1 MKYRLIVVANFG
13 LIIGIIMGLYFSK
26 SIILFLSIFV
36 ISLLLLLKNNSLLS
50 IIFKW
55 KRENKSLSS
64 MFLKCEKDNKS
75 LSSILFKWKRE
86 NKTILSEV
94 FKFSYSSLRY
104 LKKYLSKTVLITF
117 IFFLIIGYLL
127 LNLKL
132 EKFQKFLYE
141 VNSLES
147 IKVYGIIAS
156 DKEEKEYSNMYK
168 LKILNINNKRYYN
181 TYCYIK
187 FNKKDKVE
195 IKYGD
200 LIYFKG
206 EFEEAQDST
215 NYKGFSYKEY
225 LKTINIYGTF
235 KVSKNKVKVLGENAL
250 SSINM
255 LSNKVKNSFEIQLDK
270 LYGDDN
276 EEKALLKGI
285 LIGEVEE
292 ITEEQTENFKATS
305 LSHILA
311 VSGMHIS
318 YIIICSMFILRLLG
332 FSKKSVH
339 ILTICIIIFFM
350 FLTNFAPSVVR
361 ASIMGIIFL
370 ISFLVKRKS
379 DFWVNISIAS
389 LITLIYNPYILLSL
403 SYQLSYLGTIGIVLG
418 MKVVGE
424 YKRRKE
430 EKQNSKCLND
440 KTYVEMNDLEIEKKI
455 NINDSKVKFKKV
467 ETDNKRKQFIL
478 EKFNTIKQFFIDAI
492 LVCIS
497 AQLFVFPIIL
507 LNFNNFSIYFL
518 ISNILVAPIIGVIV
532 ILGFIIIFISYIFPP
547 LAIFLNYIEN
557 FLLEFI
563 NIMTNYISKLPNA
576 NLYLKTPYVLSIL
589 LYFVFVLIFIGM
601 YIAREDVIKRK
612 VKQYYKQILKI
623 FKIILVCYI
632 IIVISIDIGIYNF
645 NTKVYFV
652 DVGQGDCSLIIT
664 EKNKKIL
671 IDGGGSESYDVGE
684 NTTLP
689 YLLDRRISKLD
700 YIIISHFDSDHVQG
714 LFAVLEN
721 IKVVNVI
728 LSKQYEMT
736 ENYEKFLSIVKEKKI
751 NLILAKKGDV
761 IKIDKHSYIE
771 VLFPLE
777 NVKEYISQNAIN
789 NNSLVFKYKDR
800 NISILYTGDIEK
812 IAEEKLL
819 SLYRETNKLEAD
831 ILKVAHHGSKTS
843 TIESFL
849 ELVNPKI
856 AVISVGKNN
865 TFGHPSEEVLA
876 RLKDK
881 KVVIR
886 RTDLEGE
893 ILMKFGNTL

>member
-1 MKYRLIVVANFG
+1 MKYRLIVVANIG
-13 LIIGIIMGLYFSK
+13 LIIGITMGLYFSK

-36 ISLLLLLKNNSLLS
+36 ISLLLLLK
-50 IIFKW
+50 K
-55 KRENKSLSS
+55 KA
-64 MFLKCEKDNKS
+64 FL
-75 LSSILFKWKRE
+75 SILFKSKIG
-86 NKTILSEV
+86 KTSLGR
-94 FKFSYSSLRY
+94 FLYCSLRY
-104 LKKYLSKTVLITF
+104 LKKYINKTVLI
-117 IFFLIIGYLL
+117 IFSIFLIIGFLL
-127 LNLKL
+127 LTFKA
-132 EKFQKFLYE
+132 EKFQKFVHDMNL
-141 VNSLES
+141 LENKN
-147 IKVYGIIAS
+147 IKVYAIVIG
-156 DKEEKEYSNMYK
+156 DEEEKEYSDMYK
-168 LKILNINNKRYYN
+168 VKIQSINNKSYYN

-200 LIYFKG
+200 LIYFEG

-225 LKTINIYGTF
+225 LKTINVYGTF
-235 KVSKNKVKVLGENAL
+235 KVSKNKLKVIGENSL
-250 SSINM
+250 NSIYM
-255 LSNKVKNSFEIQLDK
+255 LSNKVKNSFETQLDK
-270 LYGDDN
+270 LYGNNN

-285 LIGEVEE
+285 LIGEVKE
-292 ITEEQTENFKATS
+292 ITEEQTENFKITS

-318 YIIICSMFILRLLG
+318 YIILSTIFILRLLKI
-332 FSKKSVH
+332 SKKSIH
-339 ILTICIIIFFM
+339 IATICIIIFFM

-379 DFWVNISIAS
+379 DFWINISMAS

-424 YKRRKE
+424 YKRRRE
-430 EKQNSKCLND
+430 ETQNSKCLND
-440 KTYVEMNDLEIEKKI
+440 KTYTYAEMNDLEIKKKI
-455 NINDSKVKFKKV
+455 NINYSKAEFKKV
-467 ETDNKRKQFIL
+467 EKDNKRKQFIL

-492 LVCIS
+492 IVCIS

-518 ISNILVAPIIGVIV
+518 ISNVLVAPIMGVIV
-532 ILGFIIIFISYIFPP
+532 ILGFIIIFLSYIFPP
-547 LAIFLNYIEN
+547 LAISLNYIEN
-557 FLLEFI
+557 FLLESI

-576 NLYLKTPYVLSIL
+576 NLYLKTPYILSIL
-589 LYFVFVLIFIGM
+589 IYFVFVLILIGM

-632 IIVISIDIGIYNF
+632 IIIIAIDIGTFNF
-645 NTKVYFV
+645 NNTKVYFV

-671 IDGGGSESYDVGE
+671 IDGGGSESYDVGK

-700 YIIISHFDSDHVQG
+700 YVIISHFDSDHVQG

-721 IKVVNVI
+721 IKVLNVI

-789 NNSLVFKYKDR
+789 NNSLVFKYKDK

-812 IAEEKLL
+812 IAEERLI
-819 SLYRETNKLEAD
+819 SLYRDTNKLEAD

-849 ELVNPKI
+849 ELINPKI

-881 KVVIR
+881 EVIIR

-893 ILMKFGNTL
+893 IVMRFGNTL

>member
-1 MKYRLIVVANFG
+1 MKYRLIVVANIG

-36 ISLLLLLKNNSLLS
+36 ISLLLLLK
-50 IIFKW
+50 K
-55 KRENKSLSS
+55 KS
-64 MFLKCEKDNKS
+64 FL
-75 LSSILFKWKRE
+75 SILFKSKVG
-86 NKTILSEV
+86 KTSLGR
-94 FKFSYSSLRY
+94 FLYRSLRY
-104 LKKYLSKTVLITF
+104 LKKYISKTVLI
-117 IFFLIIGYLL
+117 IFSIFLIIGFLL
-127 LNLKL
+127 LTFKAERFQDFIYDMNLL
-132 EKFQKFLYE
+132 ENKD
-141 VNSLES
+141 
-147 IKVYGIIAS
+147 IKVYAIVVG
-156 DKEEKEYSNMYK
+156 DKEEKEYSDMYK
-168 LKILNINNKRYYN
+168 VKIQSINNKSYYN

-200 LIYFKG
+200 LIYFEG
-206 EFEEAQDST
+206 EFQEAEDSS

-225 LKTINIYGTF
+225 LKTINVYGTF
-235 KVSKNKVKVLGENAL
+235 KVSKNKLKVMGENAL
-250 SSINM
+250 NSIYM
-255 LSNKVKNSFEIQLDK
+255 LSNKVKNSFETQLDK
-270 LYGDDN
+270 LYGNNN

-292 ITEEQTENFKATS
+292 ITEEQTENFKITS

-318 YIIICSMFILRLLG
+318 YIILSSIFILQLLKI
-332 FSKKSVH
+332 SKKSIH
-339 ILTICIIIFFM
+339 IVTILIIIFFM

-430 EKQNSKCLND
+430 ETENRKCLND
-440 KTYVEMNDLEIEKKI
+440 KIYAKMNDLEIEKKI
-455 NINDSKVKFKKV
+455 NIKDSKAEFKKV
-467 ETDNKRKQFIL
+467 EKDNKRKQFIL

-492 LVCIS
+492 IVCIS
-497 AQLFVFPIIL
+497 AQLFVFPIIW

-518 ISNILVAPIIGVIV
+518 ISNVLVAPIMGVIV

-547 LAIFLNYIEN
+547 LAISLNYIEN

-563 NIMTNYISKLPNA
+563 NIMTSYISKLPNA

-601 YIAREDVIKRK
+601 YIAREDVIKRR

-623 FKIILVCYI
+623 FKIILVCYTI
-632 IIVISIDIGIYNF
+632 IIIAIDIGIFNF
-645 NTKVYFV
+645 NNTKVYFV

-671 IDGGGSESYDVGE
+671 IDGGGSESYDVGK

-700 YIIISHFDSDHVQG
+700 YVIISHFDSDHVQG

-721 IKVVNVI
+721 MKVLNVI

-736 ENYEKFLSIVKEKKI
+736 GNYEKFLSIVKEKKI

-777 NVKEYISQNAIN
+777 NVKKYISQNAIN

-812 IAEEKLL
+812 IAEEKLVN
-819 SLYRETNKLEAD
+819 LYRETNKLETD

-865 TFGHPSEEVLA
+865 TFGHPSEEVVA

-893 ILMKFGNTL
+893 IVIYM

>member
-1 MKYRLIVVANFG
+1 MKYRLIVVANIG

-36 ISLLLLLKNNSLLS
+36 ISLLLLLK
-50 IIFKW
+50 K
-55 KRENKSLSS
+55 KS
-64 MFLKCEKDNKS
+64 FL
-75 LSSILFKWKRE
+75 SILFKSKVG
-86 NKTILSEV
+86 KTSLGR
-94 FKFSYSSLRY
+94 FLYCSLRY
-104 LKKYLSKTVLITF
+104 LKKYISKTVLI
-117 IFFLIIGYLL
+117 IFSIFLIIGFLL
-127 LNLKL
+127 LTFKAERFQDFIYDMNLL
-132 EKFQKFLYE
+132 ENK
-141 VNSLES
+141 N
-147 IKVYGIIAS
+147 IKVYAIVIG
-156 DKEEKEYSNMYK
+156 DKEEKEYSDMYK
-168 LKILNINNKRYYN
+168 VKIQSINNKSYYN

-200 LIYFKG
+200 LIYFEG

-225 LKTINIYGTF
+225 LKTINVYGTF
-235 KVSKNKVKVLGENAL
+235 KVSKNKLKVIGENAL
-250 SSINM
+250 SSIYM
-255 LSNKVKNSFEIQLDK
+255 LSNKVKNSFETQLDK
-270 LYGDDN
+270 LYGNNN

-318 YIIICSMFILRLLG
+318 YIILSSIFILQLLKI
-332 FSKKSVH
+332 SKKSIH
-339 ILTICIIIFFM
+339 IVTILIIIFFM

-430 EKQNSKCLND
+430 ETENRKCLND
-440 KTYVEMNDLEIEKKI
+440 KIYAKMNDLEIEKKI
-455 NINDSKVKFKKV
+455 NIKDSKAEFKKV
-467 ETDNKRKQFIL
+467 EKDNKRKQFIL

-492 LVCIS
+492 IVCIS

-518 ISNILVAPIIGVIV
+518 ISNVLVAPIIGVIV

-547 LAIFLNYIEN
+547 LAISLNYIEN

-589 LYFVFVLIFIGM
+589 IYFVFVLILIGM

-623 FKIILVCYI
+623 FKIISVCYI
-632 IIVISIDIGIYNF
+632 IIIIAIDIGTFNF
-645 NTKVYFV
+645 NNTKVYFV

-721 IKVVNVI
+721 IKVLNVI

-736 ENYEKFLSIVKEKKI
+736 ENYEKFLSIVKGKKI

-812 IAEEKLL
+812 IAEERLI
-819 SLYRETNKLEAD
+819 SLYRDTNKLEAD

-865 TFGHPSEEVLA
+865 TFGHPSEEVVA

-893 ILMKFGNTL
+893 IVMKFGNTL